1 MENKVINLTD
11 RINKRKMEKSE
22 ISYEVYLSEIYADQL
37 EKEFKN
43 ILNENKLKINE
54 RMERR

>member
-43 ILNENKLKINE
+43 ILNENKLKIDE

>member
-43 ILNENKLKINE
+43 ILNENKLKITE

>member
-22 ISYEVYLSEIYADQL
+22 ISYEEYLSETYADQL

-43 ILNENKLKINE
+43 ILKENKLNINE
-54 RMERR
+54 RVERR